1 MLLQVNQTIAFQSG
15 IQAFTCPEGFAPSL
29 APIVQKYLKAS
40 PCVMVHVSK
49 HFTGIPVV
57 EVVTPSA
64 KDAVYFSDYMDKASF
79 VSTAGLYPKLFPECR
94 YGFLARHNVEIV
106 PVSALQVFV
115 IAEGEA
121 KKIQSLFLVH
131 SDNSRFV
138 PVYAESKFA
147 FDFLFQPSGDALA
160 HKSGHYDEVVGI
172 PYHPRSGEVVGTVW
186 VFVKCPVKPMKVDVR
201 KEGRD
206 YPALRCA
213 LVGTADTAVFFPDPT
228 LKPETD
234 QFQDTPV
241 GYAPLE
247 FYHQL
252 LMGDAVK
259 VPRKIGVIYF
269 QSTELEVTADLVKST
284 MSAPFR
290 AKSMG
295 TVKKVSLKDR
305 FDDQKYGGLNNS
317 VPHTGYA
324 QRAQV
329 AVGFGDVD
337 TFHRGGFVAL
347 GYQAFLNF
355 VKIAG
360 YSASTRLDV
369 FNADSIDS
377 RRSLVRLYARP
388 CRFKYVTTM
397 DSVVKGIEPKLRF
410 SFGLAAQFPP
420 QKGDFYRQSGF
431 RYESVS
437 HPFRYGA
444 SIAQAGLLSFCVNM
458 TESRLLGSTGIT
470 PLPRY
475 YEPLRIPTVN
485 AGPVI
490 DSRPAL
496 SLRRNPFALGITS
509 DLPGSSAD
517 LSTRA
522 LPYHPGQSHRFL
534 RSFIPG
540 GWQASPS
547 LEGWPLPYKRNEA
560 ETGSLALGS
569 RLRRQG
575 NRNTHCSCNL
585 LQRAGLTPHVWLPAR
600 DRPRL
605 HIERAIYMSDTFQSD
620 RSARLGLAY
629 QRAQS
634 SQRKI
639 KQISV
644 FLATP
649 DG

>member
-15 IQAFTCPEGFAPSL
+15 IQALTCPEGFAPSL

-49 HFTGIPVV
+49 HFAGIPVV

-64 KDAVYFSDYMDKASF
+64 KDAVYFSDYMDKSSF
-79 VSTAGLYPKLFPECR
+79 VSTAGLYPEFFPECR
-94 YGFLARHNVEIV
+94 CGFLARHDVEIV
-106 PVSALQVFV
+106 PVSASQVFV

-121 KKIQSLFLVH
+121 KKVQALFPIH
-131 SDNSRFV
+131 SDNSGFV

-160 HKSGHYDEVVGI
+160 HESGHYDEVVGI
-172 PYHPRSGEVVGTVW
+172 PHHPRSGEVVGAVS
-186 VFVKCPVKPMKVDVR
+186 FFMKGPVKPMKVDVR
-201 KEGRD
+201 KQRRD
-206 YPALRCA
+206 YPALRCS
-213 LVGTADTAVFFPDPT
+213 LFGTADTAVSFNYRT
-228 LKPETD
+228 LKPESD
-234 QFQDTPV
+234 KFEDTPV

-247 FYHQL
+247 FYHQVL
-252 LMGDAVK
+252 VGDAVK
-259 VPRKIGVIYF
+259 IARKIGVIYF
-269 QSTELEVTADLVKST
+269 YPSELEVTADLIKGTVGT
-284 MSAPFR
+284 PLR
-290 AKSMG
+290 TKSMG
-295 TVKKVSLKDR
+295 AVEKVSLKDR
-305 FDDQKYGGLNNS
+305 FEDQKYGGLNNS

-329 AVGFGDVD
+329 AIGFGDVD
-337 TFHRGGFVAL
+337 AFHRGGFVAF

-360 YSASTRLDV
+360 YSASQRLDV
-369 FNADSIDS
+369 FDADSIDS
-377 RRSLVRLYARP
+377 RCSLVRLYSRP
-388 CRFKYVTTM
+388 RRFKDVAAM

-431 RYESVS
+431 RYESFG

-458 TESRLLGSTGIT
+458 TEVRLLGSTGIT

-475 YEPLRIPTVN
+475 YEPLRIPTVHTER
-485 AGPVI
+485 VI
-490 DSRPAL
+490 DSPPVF
-496 SLRRNPFALGITS
+496 SLRRTPFALGSTS

-522 LPYHPGQSHRFL
+522 LPNHPGQPHRFF

-540 GWQASPS
+540 GWQASPYS
-547 LEGWPLPYKRNEA
+547 AGWPLSVTCNEA
-560 ETGSLALGS
+560 ETGSLTLGS

-575 NRNTHCSCNL
+575 FQALRPFSIKRT
-585 LQRAGLTPHVWLPAR
+585 GLTPHAWLPSR

-605 HIERAIYMSDTFQSD
+605 HSERAIYMSDTFQSD
-620 RSARLGLAY
+620 RSARLSLAY
-629 QRAQS
+629 RTS
-634 SQRKI
+634 RNY
-639 KQISV
+639 
-644 FLATP
+644 TN
-649 DG
+649 

>member
-1 MLLQVNQTIAFQSG
+1 MLLQVNKTIAFQSG
-15 IQAFTCPEGFAPSL
+15 IQAFTYPEGFAPSL

-64 KDAVYFSDYMDKASF
+64 KDAVYFSDYMDKSSF
-79 VSTAGLYPKLFPECR
+79 VSTAGLYPEFFPECR
-94 YGFLARHNVEIV
+94 CGFLARHDVEIV
-106 PVSALQVFV
+106 TISAAQVSVK
-115 IAEGEA
+115 AEGEA
-121 KKIQSLFLVH
+121 KKVQSLFLVH
-131 SDNSRFV
+131 SDNSGFV

-147 FDFLFQPSGDALA
+147 FDFLFQPSGDTLS

-172 PYHPRSGEVVGTVW
+172 PHHARSGEVVGAVD
-186 VFVKCPVKPMKVDVR
+186 FFMKGPVKPMKVDVR
-201 KEGRD
+201 KEGRYD
-206 YPALRCA
+206 PALWCS
-213 LVGTADTAVFFPDPT
+213 LSGTTDTAVSFNYRT
-228 LKPETD
+228 LKPESD
-234 QFQDTPV
+234 KFENTPV
-241 GYAPLE
+241 GYTPLE

-259 VPRKIGVIYF
+259 VARKIGVIYF
-269 QSTELEVTADLVKST
+269 YPSELEVTADLIEGT
-284 MSAPFR
+284 MGAPFR

-295 TVKKVSLKDR
+295 AVEKVSLKDR
-305 FDDQKYGGLNNS
+305 FEDQKYGCLYNS

-329 AVGFGDVD
+329 AIGFGDVD
-337 TFHRGGFVAL
+337 AFHRGGFVAF

-355 VKIAG
+355 VKIAR
-360 YSASTRLDV
+360 YAVSQRLDV
-369 FNADSIDS
+369 FNADAIDS
-377 RRSLVRLYARP
+377 RCSLVRLYSRP
-388 CRFKYVTTM
+388 GRFKYVTAM
-397 DSVVKGIEPKLRF
+397 DSVVKSIEPKLRF

-431 RYESVS
+431 RYKSFG

-444 SIAQAGLLSFCVNM
+444 SVAQAGLLSFRVNM
-458 TESRLLGSTGIT
+458 TEVRLLGSTGIT

-485 AGPVI
+485 TVRVI
-490 DSRPAL
+490 DSPPAF

-522 LPYHPGQSHRFL
+522 LPNHPEQPHRFF

-540 GWQASPS
+540 GWQASPIPA
-547 LEGWPLPYKRNEA
+547 GWPLSYNSVTRPKRVRI
-560 ETGSLALGS
+560 TLGS
-569 RLRRQG
+569 RLRRLGFQAL
-575 NRNTHCSCNL
+575 RPFSIKRT
-585 LQRAGLTPHVWLPAR
+585 GLTPHVWLPSR

-620 RSARLGLAY
+620 RSTRLGLAY
-629 QRAQS
+629 
-634 SQRKI
+634 RKARNTRT
-639 KQISV
+639 KSE
-644 FLATP
+644 
-649 DG
+649 